1 MDKKQLLLEAAT
13 KLFVERGF
21 HATPTAAITKE
32 AGVSAGI
39 LFHYF
44 KTKEDLIVALYVE
57 LKKEYSNAILIDID
71 NFKAGRSKLR
81 LIWSNSWNWGLENPI
96 KFKFLVQ
103 LDNSTYANTVK
114 NHPDIIVKYT
124 MFTTLMEAYISDR
137 IVRNIDCV
145 FLMTSM
151 FSLITSMVNHLA
163 LFPDKKN
170 DPTFI
175 EHAWDMFYNYLKP

>member
-1 MDKKQLLLEAAT
+1 MDKKQQLLEVAT

-21 HATPTAAITKE
+21 HATPTSAITKE

-44 KTKEDLIVALYVE
+44 KTKEDLIIAIYIK
-57 LKKEYSNAILIDID
+57 LKEEYANAIIVDI
-71 NFKAGRSKLR
+71 NKFKAGRSKLR

-96 KFKFLVQ
+96 KYLFLVQ

-114 NHPDIIVKYT
+114 NHPDIIAKHT
-124 MFTTLMEAYISDR
+124 MFSALIQEYISER
-137 IVRNIDCV
+137 IVRDIDAV

-151 FSLITSMVNHLA
+151 FSLITSMVNHLSI
-163 LFPDKKN
+163 FPEQKN
-170 DPTFI
+170 DPSFI

>member
-1 MDKKQLLLEAAT
+1 MNKKQQLLGAAT
-13 KLFVERGF
+13 KLFVAKGF
-21 HATPTAAITKE
+21 HATPTSAISKE

-44 KTKEDLIVALYVE
+44 KTKEDLIVALYVDI
-57 LKKEYSNAILIDID
+57 KKEYTDAILVDID
-71 NFKAGRSKLR
+71 KFKAGRSKLR

-103 LDNSTYANTVK
+103 LDNSTFSDTVK
-114 NHPDIIVKYT
+114 NHPDIIAKYAL
-124 MFTTLMEAYISDR
+124 FTDLIQAYTSDR
-137 IVRNIDCV
+137 IVRDIDCI

-163 LFPDKKN
+163 LFPEQKN
-170 DPTFI
+170 NPIFI

>member
-21 HATPTAAITKE
+21 HATPTSAISKE

-44 KTKEDLIVALYVE
+44 KTKEDLIVALYVD
-57 LKKEYSNAILIDID
+57 LKEEYTNAILVDID
-71 NFKAGRSKLR
+71 KFKAGRSKLR
-81 LIWSNSWNWGLENPI
+81 LIWSNSWKWGLENPI

-103 LDNSTYANTVK
+103 LDNSTYTNTVK
-114 NHPDIIVKYT
+114 DHPDIIAKYAL
-124 MFTTLMEAYISDR
+124 FTELIQTYISDR
-137 IVRNIDCV
+137 IVRDIDSV

-163 LFPDKKN
+163 LFPEQKN
-170 DPTFI
+170 DPVFI

>member
-1 MDKKQLLLEAAT
+1 MDKKKQLLETAT

-21 HATPTAAITKE
+21 HATPTSAITKE

-44 KTKEDLIVALYVE
+44 KTKDDLIVELYVA
-57 LKKEYSNAILIDID
+57 LKKEYTKAILVDI
-71 NFKAGRSKLR
+71 NKFKAGRSKLR

-103 LDNSTYANTVK
+103 IDNSTYAETVK
-114 NHPDIIVKYT
+114 KHPDIIAKYS
-124 MFTTLMEAYISDR
+124 MFSALIQEYISER
-137 IVRNIDCV
+137 IVRDIDAV

-151 FSLITSMVNHLA
+151 FSLITSMVTHLA
-163 LFPDKKN
+163 LFPEQKN
-170 DPTFI
+170 DPSFI

>member
-1 MDKKQLLLEAAT
+1 MNKKQQLLETAT
-13 KLFVERGF
+13 KLFSEKGF
-21 HATPTAAITKE
+21 HATPTSAITKE

-57 LKKEYSNAILIDID
+57 LKKEYTEAILVDID
-71 NFKAGRSKLR
+71 KFKAGRSKLR

-96 KFKFLVQ
+96 KFRFLVQ
-103 LDNSTYANTVK
+103 LDNSTYAETVK
-114 NHPDIIVKYT
+114 NHPDIIAKYT
-124 MFTTLMEAYISDR
+124 MFSVLIQEYISER
-137 IVRNIDCV
+137 IVRDIDAV

-163 LFPDKKN
+163 LFPEQKN
-170 DPTFI
+170 DPSFI